1 MVNYHLV
8 MELIIK
14 DNLITRENLRG
25 MEFFITRTANLA
37 IRAVG
42 KIMLLMVLAFFTTKT
57 LQLTL
62 KQKQFMSNLISAKL
76 SGYTTRENSVWI
88 KKTGLAPCILLTEIN
103 LADALKTTLLKD
115 LGVFTVLEI
124 RRTSTEFG

>member
-1 MVNYHLV
+1 

>member
-1 MVNYHLV
+1 

-25 MEFFITRTANLA
+25 MGFFITRTASLA
-37 IRAVG
+37 IQAVG

-103 LADALKTTLLKD
+103 LADVLKTTLLKG

>member
-1 MVNYHLV
+1 

-25 MEFFITRTANLA
+25 MGFFITRTASLA
-37 IRAVG
+37 IQAVG
-42 KIMLLMVLAFFTTKT
+42 KIMPLMVLEFFTTKT

-76 SGYTTRENSVWI
+76 SGYTTKENSVWI

-103 LADALKTTLLKD
+103 LADALKTTLLKG

>member
-1 MVNYHLV
+1 

-25 MEFFITRTANLA
+25 MGFFITRTASLA
-37 IRAVG
+37 IQAVG

-76 SGYTTRENSVWI
+76 SGYTTKENSVWI

-103 LADALKTTLLKD
+103 LADALKTTLLKG
-115 LGVFTVLEI
+115 LEVFTVLEI

>member
-1 MVNYHLV
+1 

-25 MEFFITRTANLA
+25 MGFFITRTASLA
-37 IRAVG
+37 IQAVG

-76 SGYTTRENSVWI
+76 SGYTTKENSVWI
-88 KKTGLAPCILLTEIN
+88 KKTGLALCILLTEIN
-103 LADALKTTLLKD
+103 LVDALKTTLLKG

>member
-1 MVNYHLV
+1 

-76 SGYTTRENSVWI
+76 SGYITKENLVWI

>member
-1 MVNYHLV
+1 

-76 SGYTTRENSVWI
+76 SGYITKENLVLI